1 MKRKET
7 HNELLFRETV
17 KKVRPDIYVLMDLID
32 KYHVNVYI
40 LFKIIRQLVS
50 VAQGS
55 RWGRVTIYINDNN
68 ITQIEGLDS
77 DKVNESIFSVTKS

>member
-7 HNELLFRETV
+7 HNELLFRETI

-32 KYHVNVYI
+32 RYHVNVYV
-40 LFKIIRQLVS
+40 LFKVIRQLIN
-50 VAQGS
+50 VAHGS
-55 RWGRVTIYINDNN
+55 RWGRVTVYINDNK

-77 DKVNESIFSVTKS
+77 DKVNENIFKGTKP